1 MSDVPFQ
8 HPGSVPPRPEVPEG
22 VIPGPPPP
30 PPPQQQQPTTVHD
43 LAAFAWWSPFAAAI
57 VAIIAALVVTG
68 LIGVVYEATGGRL
81 SDEPPGILIGGTYAL
96 DLAFVGA
103 AILFAG
109 IGGVRP
115 TPAAFGLRRT
125 RFWKAVGLAFAAALA
140 FYVFSFAWTIALDV
154 KESDDLPGKLGAKDS
169 TLSFV
174 AVAIMVCMAAPLAE
188 EFFFR
193 GFCFPAF
200 ATILGWFGS
209 AVVVGI
215 IFGAIHAGGT
225 KAVFLVP
232 LAVFGFL
239 LCLLYKL
246 SGSLLPCIA
255 LHAVNNAA
263 ALSLYMKFEWWAW
276 LVMLAAAPLA
286 CMAVAMPFT
295 RRMRPALT

>member
-1 MSDVPFQ
+1 MSDAPFQ

-30 PPPQQQQPTTVHD
+30 PPQPSTVRD
-43 LAAFAWWSPFAAAI
+43 LAAFAWWAPFP
-57 VAIIAALVVTG
+57 AALVAALFAIVVTG
-68 LIGVVYEATGGRL
+68 LIGVVYEATGGKV
-81 SDEPPGILIGGTYAL
+81 SDEPPGLLIGGTYAL
-96 DLAFVGA
+96 DLALIGA
-103 AILFAG
+103 AVLFAG

-115 TPAAFGLRRT
+115 TAAAFGLRRT
-125 RFWKAVGLAFAAALA
+125 RFWKAVGFALLTAFA
-140 FYVFSFAWTIALDV
+140 FYIFSFVWAIALEI
-154 KESDDLPGKLGAKDS
+154 KENDDLPGKLGAKDS
-169 TLSFV
+169 TLNFV

-200 ATILGWFGS
+200 ATVIGWLGS
-209 AVVVGI
+209 AVVVGA
-215 IFGAIHAGGT
+215 IFGAIHLGGT

-239 LCLLYKL
+239 LCLLYRFT
-246 SGSLLPCIA
+246 GSLLPCIA

-263 ALSLYMKFEWWAW
+263 ALSLYMKFEWWGW
-276 LVMLAAAPLA
+276 LIMLAAAPLA

-295 RRMRPALT
+295 RRMRPKLT

>member
-30 PPPQQQQPTTVHD
+30 PPQPSTARD
-43 LAAFAWWSPFAAAI
+43 LAAFAWWAPFP
-57 VAIIAALVVTG
+57 AALVAMLFAVVVTG
-68 LIGVVYEATGGRL
+68 LIGVVYEATGGNV
-81 SDEPPGILIGGTYAL
+81 SDEPPGLLIGGTYAL
-96 DLAFVGA
+96 DLALIA
-103 AILFAG
+103 AAVLFAG

-115 TPAAFGLRRT
+115 TAAAFGLRRT
-125 RFWKAVGLAFAAALA
+125 HFWRAVGLAALAAAA
-140 FYVFSFAWTIALDV
+140 FYVFSFVWTIALDV

-174 AVAIMVCMAAPLAE
+174 AVAIMVCVAAPLAE

-200 ATILGWFGS
+200 ANVIGWLGS
-209 AVVVGI
+209 AVVVGMV
-215 IFGAIHAGGT
+215 FGAIHLGGT

-239 LCLLYKL
+239 LCLLYRF

-255 LHAVNNAA
+255 LHAVNNAVA
-263 ALSLYMKFEWWAW
+263 FGIGVDWTWQVPI
-276 LVMLAAAPLA
+276 LVLAAVGTCFAVTLGASRVWRGAPA
-286 CMAVAMPFT
+286 
-295 RRMRPALT
+295 